1 LKIRIEYAF
10 EGEVNI
16 DNELKDVMSKIEI
29 IPFRSS
35 YINAKTSTLSTSKS
49 DIKPNEKEK
58 FESSIE
64 FNNLDNNIIYKERID
79 RIIHAINAKKYESVK
94 DLFND
99 YGFEQFKRLVQYG
112 NARVVS
118 SENLKYIQFG
128 ENVVCRSLKI
138 NFGFTNNNRK
148 FIEDVVLNFN
158 KERKICNV
166 SFSLSQTA
174 IADIISKDIWSE
186 KVRMT
191 IIDFLENY
199 KTAYALKRA
208 DYIESIFAD
217 DAVIIIGSVLKTKP
231 IEANPFKNNQI
242 VKYNRYTKEKFIA
255 NLKHSFSSNEYINIQ
270 FEDNI
275 VKKSGKGGDIYGIQ
289 IKQNYYSSSY
299 GDSGYLFILVD
310 INNPDA
316 PIIHVRTWQ
325 PQKNEDGS
333 IYGLGD
339 F

>member
-1 LKIRIEYAF
+1 
-10 EGEVNI
+10 
-16 DNELKDVMSKIEI
+16 M
-29 IPFRSS
+29 
-35 YINAKTSTLSTSKS
+35 
-49 DIKPNEKEK
+49 
-58 FESSIE
+58 
-64 FNNLDNNIIYKERID
+64 
-79 RIIHAINAKKYESVK
+79 
-94 DLFND
+94 
-99 YGFEQFKRLVQYG
+99 
-112 NARVVS
+112 
-118 SENLKYIQFG
+118 
-128 ENVVCRSLKI
+128 
-138 NFGFTNNNRK
+138 
-148 FIEDVVLNFN
+148 
-158 KERKICNV
+158 

-255 NLKHSFSSNEYINIQ
+255 NLKHSFASNEYINIQ